1 MGGEKRDEKHGCA
14 GARRDPRGDGLAVR
28 RGIRESGNG
37 QVGYEFVL
45 PQRTDETPT
54 ATLR

>member
-1 MGGEKRDEKHGCA
+1 MGADKRGEQRGGAE
-14 GARRDPRGDGLAVR
+14 ARRDPRGDGLAVR

-45 PQRTDETPT
+45 PQRTGAEFEH
-54 ATLR
+54 